1 MMVLVIMQVVHESS
15 NAADCVYLAANKWKD
30 GNNNVNVPG
39 QKQRERVEERKEN
52 DNIGTAVLDF
62 T

>member
-15 NAADCVYLAANKWKD
+15 NAADCIYLAANKWKD

-39 QKQRERVEERKEN
+39 QKQRARGGEERE
-52 DNIGTAVLDF
+52 
-62 T
+62 